1 MTAQRGFVFT
11 IDALFAIMLVVAL
24 AALFAVY
31 FSIMGAENHA
41 LQMHEKLAGDDA
53 MLGAYGI
60 GPPPNSG
67 TVTEEFGTCYTY
79 FEYDSGVKDYPACRE
94 GFNYG

>member
-1 MTAQRGFVFT
+1 MNSENGFMFT
-11 IDALFAIMLVVAL
+11 IDAMFAILLVVAL
-24 AALFAVY
+24 AALFAAY
-31 FSIMGAENHA
+31 FSIMGAESHA
-41 LQMHEKLAGDDA
+41 LQMHEQLAGDDA

-60 GPPPNSG
+60 GPANAA
-67 TVTEEFGTCYTY
+67 TAVTKEFGTCYTY